1 MSDDGDGSRS
11 DGFRMKQLPQAMA
24 TGYIHIGTMTGKLNG
39 VMPATTPSGW
49 RTEDASTPVE
59 TSSENSPFNR
69 WGMPQANSTTSMP
82 RATSPRA
89 SSSTLP
95 CSSVIRRA
103 RSSRWR
109 SANSRKANRMRV
121 RAVSDVSR
129 QPAQAPTAPATA
141 RSTSASEARATT
153 PVCAPDAGLNT
164 GAVRGSPPRS
174 EKPIRFMVCL
184 PAGGR
189 RSACLPSAGPS
200 GGSVA
205 ESMPWPNATPP
216 GDAGAGDG
224 AGVGTDPP
232 APPPRTGIAPA
243 FGPPR
248 RTRRRIRLPPGP
260 GRSTAGRWWCPPAT
274 HAIGDW
280 LFLHGS
286 VASRSLRA
294 AREPVRACVT
304 VTHVDG
310 LVLARSVFEHA
321 VNYRCAMVYGVPEV
335 LTDSEEKLVGLRA
348 ISDQVAPGQ
357 WEYARSPSVKEL
369 AATTVLRMTLDE
381 CSVKIRAWSPRRRRR
396 PRCRARRVGGRDPAC
411 GRSVSIR
418 WPIPHLAPGIGLP
431 AHLSRDV
438 PAPGSTPLHAAERGH
453 RPG

>member
-1 MSDDGDGSRS
+1 
-11 DGFRMKQLPQAMA
+11 MKVLPQAMA

-49 RTEDASTPVE
+49 RTEEASTPLE
-59 TSSENSPFNR
+59 TSSENSPFSR

-95 CSSVIRRA
+95 CSAVISRA

-109 SANSRKANRMRV
+109 SASSRKANRMRV
-121 RAVSDVSR
+121 RAVSEVSR
-129 QPAQAPTAPATA
+129 QPGHAASTAPATA
-141 RSTSASEARATT
+141 RSTSASEARTT
-153 PVCAPDAGLNT
+153 PPVCSPDAGSNT
-164 GAVRGSPPRS
+164 GAVRGSPPPSREVRS
-174 EKPIRFMVCL
+174 GSL
-184 PAGGR
+184 
-189 RSACLPSAGPS
+189 ACSCRARALGA
-200 GGSVA
+200 
-205 ESMPWPNATPP
+205 PP
-216 GDAGAGDG
+216 GAADGTSVIAAAWQNRRAWPKRSHAGDG
-224 AGVGTDPP
+224 GCRARCRCRSGPGCGASPNRG
-232 APPPRTGIAPA
+232 RTGV
-243 FGPPR
+243 
-248 RTRRRIRLPPGP
+248 RTSTPCSTPGSSATWAWW
-260 GRSTAGRWWCPPAT
+260 STGGRWWCPPAT

-294 AREPVRACVT
+294 ARQPVPACVT

-335 LTDSEEKLVGLRA
+335 LVDRDEKLVGLRA

-357 WEYARSPSVKEL
+357 WEYARSPSAKEL

-381 CSVKIRAWSPRRRRR
+381 CSVKIRRGPPDDGDGPDAALDVW
-396 PRCRARRVGGRDPAC
+396 AGRDPAADGPSRSG
-411 GRSVSIR
+411 GRSG
-418 WPIPHLAPGIGLP
+418 APCR
-431 AHLSRDV
+431 HRRSRPPV
-438 PAPGSTPLHAAERGH
+438 RGRPAPGSTPLRAADAVDTG
-453 RPG
+453 